1 MFTLINQKFSIFYMK
16 RVFFILLST
25 ISFSCNG
32 VNAPESKADPV
43 SHEQWDRLLK
53 RHVNEKGLVN
63 YKGFQTDQHKLN
75 SYLML
80 LKNAPPNKK
89 TWTREEQL
97 AYWINAYNAFTIA
110 LILEHYPVKSIKD
123 IGSGPLIT
131 FINSP
136 WDIKFIEI
144 GGKKLDLN
152 NIEHGIIRKDFDDP
166 RIHFALVCAAKSCP
180 ELRNEA
186 YTGDQLNRQLQEET
200 KSFIN
205 NPSKNKI
212 EKGEA
217 RLSKYFDWYGGDFEK
232 RGQTI
237 VDFINQYSTIKISD
251 HTAIEYLDYNWGLN
265 EQ

>member
-1 MFTLINQKFSIFYMK
+1 MK
-16 RVFFILLST
+16 ISFFILLSV

-32 VNAPESKADPV
+32 VNAPESKAAPI
-43 SHEQWDRLLK
+43 SHSQWDALLK
-53 RHVNEKGLVN
+53 SYVNEKGLVD
-63 YKGFQTDQHKLN
+63 YRGFQRDRESLN
-75 SYLML
+75 SYLEL
-80 LKNAPPNKK
+80 LRTSAPNKK
-89 TWTREEQL
+89 TWTKDEQL

-110 LILEHYPVKSIKD
+110 LILDHYPVKSIKD

-144 GGKKLDLN
+144 GGKTYDLN

-186 YTGDQLNRQLQEET
+186 YTGDLLNKQLEEET
-200 KSFIN
+200 IAFIN
-205 NPSKNKI
+205 NPERNKLSG
-212 EKGEA
+212 KSA
-217 RLSKYFDWYGGDFEK
+217 KLSKYFDWYKGDFEIK
-232 RGQTI
+232 GKS
-237 VDFINQYSTIKISD
+237 VKDFINIYSTTKISRD
-251 HTAIEYLDYNWGLN
+251 TEIEFLEYNWELN